1 MNKAKLSA
9 LCAKARGWHPKGIH
23 WYTADGECKYRID
36 GASCSCPI
44 YNPPDDAN
52 QADALLEYVADKLK
66 CDWELFTEHYPE
78 SEGFPR
84 KRYYCLMVHHEC
96 CESAETENLAKVL
109 CALRASDKVTDAE
122 INDAME
128 GE

>member
-1 MNKAKLSA
+1 MNKAKLTA
-9 LCAKARGWHPKGIH
+9 LCAKARGISPAEMAAIC
-23 WYTADGECKYRID
+23 YD
-36 GASCSCPI
+36 PL
-44 YNPPDDAN
+44 DDAD
-52 QADALLEYVADKLK
+52 QADDLLEYVADKLK
-66 CDWELFTEHYPE
+66 CDWEVFTEHFPE

-96 CESAETENLAKVL
+96 CESAETQNLAKIL
-109 CALRASDKVTDAE
+109 CALRASDKVTGAE